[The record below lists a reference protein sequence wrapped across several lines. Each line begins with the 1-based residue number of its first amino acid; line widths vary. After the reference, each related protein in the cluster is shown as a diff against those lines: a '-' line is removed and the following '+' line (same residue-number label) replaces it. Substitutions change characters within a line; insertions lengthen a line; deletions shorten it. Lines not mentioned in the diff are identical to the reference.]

1 MGASD
6 DRAIPLNRASS
17 IDKVLHALQERTKEL
32 KSIYAIDE
40 LLRAQ
45 DKPFDELL
53 LRIAEVIPD
62 GWQYPAFCRAIITL
76 RGRRFGPD
84 GFEETPWMQS
94 APILLQEKE
103 IGAITVSYTRQLP
116 EAFEGPF
123 LEEERQLL
131 VTIADRIGQA
141 VAQSELKQT
150 LENLKQGSA
159 LPADT
164 ARKDWRIILDLLKLT
179 DLNLFKQIARK
190 MLNHLS
196 VNGISEAKVLLRTL
210 SSRGEQDDIPND
222 ENRPLHKAEAKELD
236 TITEQTFLIAAH
248 HLEEPELLALIQ
260 AWIKEDRVNFLVQ
273 ALESTDTSLIEI
285 AAAIKRYQHTGVNA
299 RELSAPMQAGLKTS
313 LVRRLLTDH
322 LDFIETSRKFLE
334 VEDFFEILEHTILV
348 PKSHGKLGGKTSG
361 LFLASRIIQ
370 RARENSELLRDIR
383 IPKTWYLP
391 SDGLLSFLAFN
402 NLDDVYNWKYLDID
416 QIREEYPH
424 ILQVFKASRFPPD
437 IVQGIAAALDDIG
450 DRPVIVR
457 SSSLLEDRMGS
468 AFSGKYKSL
477 FLANQGN
484 KAHRLAALLDA
495 LAEVYA
501 SVFSPDPI
509 QYRAERGLLDQHE
522 EMGIMIQ
529 EVVGTRVGR
538 YFFPAFSGVGFSN
551 NEFRWSPRIKRED
564 GLLRLVP
571 GLGTR
576 AVDRLADDY
585 PTLIAPGQPN
595 LRINVS
601 PEEILRYSPKKI
613 DIIDFEEDAFRTMEL
628 CDLLTDVGPQYPDI
642 QQLISIFEDD
652 RMRIPMSLDIDFT
665 SDNVLFTF
673 EGLITRTPFISQM
686 KSLFALLRNSLRTP
700 VDIEFAFDDRHFYL
714 LQCRSQSY
722 SRESVA
728 VSIPR
733 DIPES
738 QIVFSAKRYVSN
750 GKIPDITH
758 IVYVDPEGYTRLEH
772 LAQLQAVA
780 RAVSHL
786 NKILPK
792 GRFILMGPGRW
803 GSRGDIKLGVNVTY
817 SDINNTA
824 VLIEIAR
831 KTGNYVPDLSFGTHF
846 FQDLVESGIRY
857 LPLYP
862 DDAGVAFQ
870 ESFLKQSPN
879 VLPNI
884 LPEFAALA
892 HTVHVIDVPQAT
904 GGRVLRI
911 LMNAD
916 LEEAVGYL
924 TYPGEAEVAA
934 PLQPEPAARPAEDH
948 SRWRIRM
955 AQRIA
960 AELDAER
967 FGVKGIYLIGSS
979 KNGTAGADADI
990 DLIVHF
996 AGTPEMMRNLQLW
1009 LEGWSLA
1016 LAEMNYLRT
1025 GCRRKTL
1032 LDIRFVSGDEIEQ
1045 RTGIAAKIGAITDPA
1060 RGMAIGLH
1068 WQP

>member
-1 MGASD
+1 MGETKD
-6 DRAIPLNRASS
+6 MAIPQDRDSS
-17 IDKVLHALQERTKEL
+17 LDKVLHALQERTKEL
-32 KSIYAIDE
+32 QSLYTIDDI
-40 LLRAQ
+40 LRTQ
-45 DKPFDELL
+45 EKPFEELL
-53 LRIAEVIPD
+53 LSIAEAIPA
-62 GWQYPAFCRAIITL
+62 GWQYPTFCKARITL
-76 RGRRFGPD
+76 RDRTFDPA
-84 GFEETPWMQS
+84 GFAETPWMQG
-94 APILLQEKE
+94 APILVQGKQ
-103 IGAITVSYTRQLP
+103 IGLVSVCYSQQFP

-123 LEEERQLL
+123 LNEERQLL
-131 VTIADRIGQA
+131 VTIADRISQA
-141 VAQSELKQT
+141 VAQRELQKT
-150 LENLKQGSA
+150 LEHLRQGTA
-159 LPADT
+159 EPANA
-164 ARKDWRIILDLLKLT
+164 ARKDWRIILDLLKQT
-179 DLNLFKQIARK
+179 DLNLFKQISRK

-196 VNGISEAKVLLRTL
+196 VNGISEAKDLLHTL
-210 SSRGEQDDIPND
+210 SSRGEQDEVPSD
-222 ENRPLHKAEAKELD
+222 ENRPLQKAEGKDLD
-236 TITEQTFLIAAH
+236 TITEETFLIAAH
-248 HLEEPELLALIQ
+248 HLEEPELLALIL

-273 ALESTDTSLIEI
+273 ALEATDTSLIEI
-285 AAAIKRYQHTGVNA
+285 AAAMKRYQHTGVSA

-322 LDFIETSRKFLE
+322 LDFIETSRKYLE
-334 VEDFFEILEHTILV
+334 VEDFFDILEHTILV

-370 RARENSELLRDIR
+370 RARENSDLLSGIR

-391 SDGLLSFLAFN
+391 SDGLLNFLAFN

-437 IVQGIAAALDDIG
+437 IVQGIAAALEDIG
-450 DRPVIVR
+450 GRPVIVR

-477 FLANQGN
+477 FLANQGD
-484 KAHRLAALLDA
+484 KAHRLTALLDA

-529 EVVGTRVGR
+529 EVVGTRVGH

-576 AVDRLADDY
+576 AVDRVADDY
-585 PTLIAPGQPN
+585 PMLVAPGQPN
-595 LRINVS
+595 LRINVT
-601 PEEILRYSPKKI
+601 PEEIVRYSPKKI

-628 CDLLTDVGPQYPDI
+628 CDLLADVGPQYPSI
-642 QQLISIFEDD
+642 GQLISIFEDD
-652 RMRIPMSLDIDFT
+652 RMRIPMTLDIDFER
-665 SDNVLFTF
+665 DDVLFTF

-686 KSLFALLRNSLRTP
+686 KSLFALLRNSMRTP
-700 VDIEFAFDDRHFYL
+700 VDIEFAFDGRHFYL
-714 LQCRSQSY
+714 LQCRPQSY
-722 SRESVA
+722 SRESIA
-728 VSIPR
+728 APIPR

-738 QIVFSAKRYVSN
+738 QIIFSAKRYVSN

-758 IVYVDPEGYTRLEH
+758 IVYVDPEGYSRLEQ
-772 LAQLQAVA
+772 LAQLQAVG

-792 GRFILMGPGRW
+792 RRFILMGPGRW

-846 FQDLVESGIRY
+846 FQDLVESSIRY

-862 DDAGVAFQ
+862 DDPGVIFQ
-870 ESFLKQSPN
+870 ESFLKRSPN
-879 VLPNI
+879 ILPNL
-884 LPEFAALA
+884 LPEFAAFA
-892 HTVHVIDVPQAT
+892 HAIHVIDVPQTT

-916 LEEAVGYL
+916 LDEAVGIL
-924 TYPGEAEVAA
+924 SLPGDIEVSS
-934 PLQPEPAARPAEDH
+934 PLQSEPAVRPLDDN
-948 SRWRIRM
+948 SRWRSRM

-967 FGVKGIYLIGSS
+967 FGVKGIYLVGST

-990 DLIVHF
+990 DVLIHF
-996 AGTPEMMRNLQLW
+996 AGTPEMKHNLQLW

-1025 GCRRKTL
+1025 GFRRRTL
-1032 LDIRFVSGDEIEQ
+1032 LDVRFVTGDEIELH
-1045 RTGIAAKIGAITDPA
+1045 TGIAAKIGAITDPA
-1060 RGMAIGLH
+1060 RSLTLGFR
-1068 WQP
+1068 